1 MTKLH
6 WNVITCARTLVL
18 LESAGKAA
26 MSSYREQYYPGT
38 EPLGKDEMRIIALGT
53 GRPFVRPAQANAGW
67 LIELGNGDRFMFD
80 YGFGTQ
86 MRFGALEI
94 PYQEMTAYFATHL
107 HTDHVGDFAQIWIGS
122 WAGGRTKPLEV
133 YGPSGPETKYGF
145 RYFVQKQM
153 ESYAWD
159 TDTRVG
165 FLPAIGAE
173 VNVHEFDY
181 SKTHVVYEHDGVR
194 ISSFPAVHI
203 YDGPVSLRLD
213 WNGLSFVYSGD
224 TTPSYFMP
232 ENAKGVDI
240 LVHETFNTVEQLMKR
255 SGYDERTA
263 RGIGTI
269 VHSDPAEAGKVFELC
284 QPRLAVAF
292 HFFNDFDTSG
302 EMEAEI
308 RKHYKGPL
316 ALAKDLMVLNVT
328 RDQIAMRMAVTSSHV
343 WPNKEHHEA
352 FRKAPRK
359 ERMRMSRWLAQK
371 QIFPKF

>member
-1 MTKLH
+1 M
-6 WNVITCARTLVL
+6 A
-18 LESAGKAA
+18 
-26 MSSYREQYYPGT
+26 SYREQYFPNT
-38 EPLGKDEMRIIALGT
+38 EPLGAEEMRVIALGT

-67 LIELGNGDRFMFD
+67 LIELGNGDKFMFD
-80 YGFGTQ
+80 FGFGTQ

-94 PYQEMTAYFATHL
+94 PYQDMTAYFATHL
-107 HTDHVGDFAQIWIGS
+107 HPDHVGDFAQIWIGS

-133 YGPSGPETKYGF
+133 YGPSGNQPKYGF
-145 RYFVQKQM
+145 RHFIERQR

-181 SKTHVVYEHDGVR
+181 SKTHVVYEKNGVK
-194 ISSFPAVHI
+194 ITAFPAVHI
-203 YDGPVSLRLD
+203 YDGPVSLRID

-224 TTPSYFMP
+224 TTPSHFMP
-232 ENAKGVDI
+232 ENATGVDLLI
-240 LVHETFNTVEQLMKR
+240 HETFNTVSQLKER

-269 VHSDPAEAGKVFELC
+269 AHTDPAEGGKVFEMC
-284 QPRLAVAF
+284 APRLAVAF
-292 HFFNDFDTSG
+292 HFFNDFDTAG
-302 EMEAEI
+302 EMESEI

-316 ALAKDLMVLNVT
+316 ALAKDLMVFNVT
-328 RDQIAMRMAVTSSHV
+328 KERILTRMAVTSSHV
-343 WPNKEHHEA
+343 WPNKEHHDE
-352 FRKAPRK
+352 FRKAERK
-359 ERMRMSRWLAQK
+359 ERMQMSRWLADR